1 MKTDVFANRHIGI
14 TDSDLPRRHIGIT
27 DSDLPRMLGKIGVKT
42 IDELIDKVIPK
53 GIRLKQPL
61 DLPPAMT
68 EREFAGHIARIAS
81 HNKIYKSYIGTG
93 WVHVLHPLSD
103 RDIPRTAGSVD

>member
-1 MKTDVFANRHIGI
+1 MKTDVFAN
-14 TDSDLPRRHIGIT
+14 RHIGIT

-68 EREFAGHIARIAS
+68 PITRFTNPTSAPAGTIAS
-81 HNKIYKSYIGTG
+81 P
-93 WVHVLHPLSD
+93 LPLSSGMCSKI
-103 RDIPRTAGSVD
+103 RCGTRPTPPIRPRYPKDGWKR